1 MEFESFDQ
9 FNQQFRDGKFN
20 VETRKVTIA
29 DVEYNLLSSSQHKW
43 EEIMGGKPGVII
55 FSAGKLHKEQ
65 AIEKGMDVWLALIW
79 LAKGNTVVPVE
90 VRPTTQA
97 RMGFQLGNTKTQD
110 PSAESHK
117 YDERDRA
124 SKANAREGEEVV
136 EAAEPNTIGD
146 VVRLKITNL
155 PASKELR
162 GKVDTG
168 ATVSSLHAEKW
179 NIDGDQV
186 KFVCPELSPNVI
198 SLPLVD
204 QQAVKSSDGGTEY
217 RPVIELNVKIND
229 KVIQG
234 VQFNLNDR
242 GQMDFPVLVGQNIL
256 EKGKFLIDPSIN
268 EDAEQ
273 PEILEEG
280 DDIDWDTLYENL
292 GPIEHPVDE
301 PVDPAVIRAVY
312 ETLRNSDVN
321 FSDLI
326 RHMRTN
332 ITESL
337 DDVKY

>member
-1 MEFESFDQ
+1 MEFENFDQ

-20 VETRKVTIA
+20 VEDRSVTI
-29 DVEYNLLSSSQHKW
+29 DGLEYHLLSSSQHKW
-43 EEIMGGKPGVII
+43 EDVMGGKPGVIV
-55 FSAGKLHKEQ
+55 FSTGMPRKDEAV
-65 AIEKGMDVWLALIW
+65 EKGMDVWLALIW
-79 LAKGNTVVPVE
+79 LAKSNTVVPVE

-97 RMGFQLGNTKTQD
+97 RMGFQLGGKNHPD
-110 PSAESHK
+110 PGAESHK
-117 YDERDRA
+117 YDKKE
-124 SKANAREGEEVV
+124 SEEVA

-155 PASKELR
+155 PAGKELR

-179 NIDGDQV
+179 SIDGDNV
-186 KFVCPELSPNVI
+186 KFICPELSPNVI

-229 KVIQG
+229 KVLQG

-242 GQMDFPVLVGQNIL
+242 GQMEYPVLVGQNIL
-256 EKGKFLIDPSIN
+256 EKGKYLIDPTMN
-268 EDAEQ
+268 EDLEQ
-273 PEILEEG
+273 PEIIEEG

-292 GPIEHPVDE
+292 GPIEHAADE
-301 PVDPAVIRAVY
+301 SIDPAVIAAVY

-321 FSDLI
+321 FGDLI

-337 DDVKY
+337 DDIKY